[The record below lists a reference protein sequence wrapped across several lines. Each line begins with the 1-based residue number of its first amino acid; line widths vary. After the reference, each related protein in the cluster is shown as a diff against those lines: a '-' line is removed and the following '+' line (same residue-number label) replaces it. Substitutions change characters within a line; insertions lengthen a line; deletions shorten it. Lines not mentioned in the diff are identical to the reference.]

1 MFIYKI
7 SIDSTFF
14 LDDIAKVN
22 NMRDFILYDQDFLNL
37 QYPYFLEEIIQK

>member
-7 SIDSTFF
+7 TPIAPF